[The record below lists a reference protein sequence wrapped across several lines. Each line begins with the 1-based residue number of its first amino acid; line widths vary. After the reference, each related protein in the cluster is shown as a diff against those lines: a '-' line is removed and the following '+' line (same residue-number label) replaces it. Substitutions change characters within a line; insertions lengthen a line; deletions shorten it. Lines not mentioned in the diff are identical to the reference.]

1 MIPRCR
7 PGRVPETIRR
17 SIFRTIFGTQTISWP
32 FWSPTICRT
41 ILATIFARRFF
52 KHSCCVLSRKS
63 VFGKLARKLAHKLA
77 RKLAHKLAHKLASK
91 LASDIV
97 RRPSGVRSQRYVLF
111 RFYVSAPA
119 SPQRRSS
126 REKERR
132 EEEKKRNIKKSEK
145 KRERP
150 REKKRRR
157 EEASPRPRTRTL

>member
-1 MIPRCR
+1 MSASFDSSFSFPGPRALRALRPAPRAATYR

-17 SIFRTIFGTQTISWP
+17 SIFRTISGTQTISWP

-97 RRPSGVRSQRYVLF
+97 RRPSGVRSQRHVWQACNCLRGFLYD
-111 RFYVSAPA
+111 
-119 SPQRRSS
+119 
-126 REKERR
+126 
-132 EEEKKRNIKKSEK
+132 
-145 KRERP
+145 
-150 REKKRRR
+150 
-157 EEASPRPRTRTL
+157 